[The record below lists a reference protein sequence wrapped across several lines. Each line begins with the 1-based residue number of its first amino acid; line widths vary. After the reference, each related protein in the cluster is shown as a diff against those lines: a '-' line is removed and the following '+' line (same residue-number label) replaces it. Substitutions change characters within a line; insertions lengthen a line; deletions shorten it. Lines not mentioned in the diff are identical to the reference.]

1 MVVQHVAADFVQ
13 RRENLHEGYK
23 WKADGCKR
31 VYNRAMLT
39 KANNVLLMSGATA
52 NSMKPICMLQSA
64 TELRSHMGEISR
76 PISLSVSPCWKNSS
90 TTRSAHLAQ
99 SSYGLKGF
107 EMSEQC
113 KISSRI
119 ACLSFSMVSAG
130 ISSLAPEQKAAVAS
144 PLTSRKSCREIEM
157 K

>member
-1 MVVQHVAADFVQ
+1 MVVQHVAANFVQ

-23 WKADGCKR
+23 WEADNGT
-31 VYNRAMLT
+31 VSDVQRAMQM

-52 NSMKPICMLQSA
+52 NSMKPICMLQRA

-99 SSYGLKGF
+99 SS
-107 EMSEQC
+107 
-113 KISSRI
+113 
-119 ACLSFSMVSAG
+119 
-130 ISSLAPEQKAAVAS
+130 
-144 PLTSRKSCREIEM
+144 
-157 K
+157 